1 MLTESPRFV
10 TKPPPSM
17 TVKEKQNVTFPCKA
31 TGFPP
36 PVITWYKNGHV
47 IEEERKHFKK
57 RNLEIKNIL
66 YEDHGIYT
74 CTAENLLGRVKL
86 SVNITVKG
94 RYSIKITKLI
104 SQALHFEPTD
114 LVQANLPYTI
124 PLLLKINTTITVT
137 TTSTSFAT
145 THFTICT
152 TTHTTVTAATAV
164 SATATTTT
172 TAIATAMATAT
183 TPAILLLLLL
193 LRVLLAPSLSGK
205 CHKSA

>member
-1 MLTESPRFV
+1 MFTESPRFIS
-10 TKPPPSM
+10 KPSHSM
-17 TVKEKQNVTFPCKA
+17 TVKEKQNVTLPCKA

-36 PVITWYKNGHV
+36 PIITWYKNGHM

-104 SQALHFEPTD
+104 SQALHFEPPD
-114 LVQANLPYTI
+114 LVQANVPY
-124 PLLLKINTTITVT
+124 TTITT
-137 TTSTSFAT
+137 KNHYHYHRHNHLFICRY
-145 THFTICT
+145 FTICT
-152 TTHTTVTAATAV
+152 TTLTTVAAATAV
-164 SATATTTT
+164 SATATTNT

-183 TPAILLLLLL
+183 TLAILLLLLL
-193 LRVLLAPSLSGK
+193 PRVLLAPSLSGK